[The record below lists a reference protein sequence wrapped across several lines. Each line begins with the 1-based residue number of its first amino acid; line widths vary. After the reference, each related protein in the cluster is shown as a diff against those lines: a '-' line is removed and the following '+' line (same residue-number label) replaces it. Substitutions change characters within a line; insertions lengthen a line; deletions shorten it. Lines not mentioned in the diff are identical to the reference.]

1 MIPGAHATMM
11 DLAASSHARRHLIR
25 PRSTR
30 KGPMA
35 KHLSMDAIDRP
46 TKRIRGKEGGN
57 RHSILVNKG
66 YIHD

>member
-11 DLAASSHARRHLIR
+11 DLAASSHARSHLIR
-25 PRSTR
+25 PRSTQ

-35 KHLSMDAIDRP
+35 KHLSMDAADEANP
-46 TKRIRGKEGGN
+46 WQEGGN
-57 RHSILVNKG
+57 RHSIFMVNKG